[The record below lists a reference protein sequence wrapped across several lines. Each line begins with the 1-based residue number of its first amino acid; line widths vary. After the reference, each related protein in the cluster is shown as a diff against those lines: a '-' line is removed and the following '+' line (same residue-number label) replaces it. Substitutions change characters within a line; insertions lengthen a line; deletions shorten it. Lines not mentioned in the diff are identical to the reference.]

1 MESTHRPDI
10 RLFGEVRPDATEE
23 QALLDLRCFINAIPG
38 GVTKCLDDAAFTLLE
53 VSQGFLSLI
62 GYTLEELEACFSG
75 SYLKMVHPGDRDAMA
90 ARIAEQAEM
99 GRGVEAEYRLLCKGG
114 TEKWVLD
121 RGQLL
126 AQADG
131 RPVFCCELTDISG
144 LHAAREALRL
154 SLKRQKII
162 LEQSTDM
169 VFEWDIQQ
177 DTLAYSANW
186 AKKFGGEPKLAQTG
200 LRRLLGAHIHPDDQG
215 AYNRMM
221 DRIQEGAP
229 FAMAECRIFD
239 QNGRAAWCRIRVTGQ
254 FAGPGHPTR
263 ALGVITDIDEDR
275 RTIQT
280 LRAKAERDALT
291 GLYNKAA
298 FTALVEE
305 HLLLCPASET
315 CALLMV
321 DVDNFKALNDSQGHL
336 FGDAVLAELSA
347 GMKRALRGTDLI
359 GRVGG
364 DEFAV
369 LLKGVGSVQAACR
382 KAERLL
388 AMASGLFAS
397 DKGRCSISCSIG
409 IALFPAHGRQF
420 KALYQ
425 CADVALYQAKSLGK
439 DRYVLYTPEMSLP
452 GQGGAAGQR
461 AQDTEGQYTSLFDDL
476 SKYVIHT
483 LYLNDDFEKAVS
495 LVLEI
500 VGKHFD
506 VSRAYIFEN
515 SEDGLET
522 SNTFEWCGEGV
533 KPEKAILQRLSYAE
547 LADYDQNF
555 DANGFFYCRD
565 IRELPPPQRRLLQQQ
580 SVRAVLQCAIR
591 REGRFYGFI
600 GFDECTG
607 LRLWDQSEV
616 SALALLAELIGA
628 FLLSHRA
635 QEKDRRLSG
644 QLTELMDLQDAY
656 IYVVDAQDYGLLY
669 LNKKARTLEPGAH
682 TAQSTCYEVFFNRR
696 EPCEYCPIKCQGK
709 PPLQLYNPQYK
720 LWVAA
725 QAAPIQWDGRAALL
739 ISCYDITPYRKDGE

>member
-1 MESTHRPDI
+1 MESTQRPDI
-10 RLFGEVRPDATEE
+10 RLFGEARADVSPDR
-23 QALLDLRCFINAIPG
+23 ALLDLNRFINAMPG
-38 GVTKCLDDAAFTLLE
+38 GVSKCLNDAAFTLLE
-53 VSQGFLSLI
+53 VSQGFLSLT

-75 SYLKMVHPGDRDAMA
+75 SYLRMVHPEDRDAVA
-90 ARIAEQAEM
+90 ARFKEQASK
-99 GRGVEAEYRLLCKGG
+99 GSRVEAEYRLLCKGG
-114 TEKWVLD
+114 EGKRVLD

-126 AQADG
+126 VQSDG
-131 RPVFCCELTDISG
+131 QEVFCCELTDISD
-144 LHAAREALRL
+144 LHATREALRL

-169 VFEWDIQQ
+169 VFEWDIRQ
-177 DTLAYSANW
+177 DTLVYAANW
-186 AKKFGGEPKLAQTG
+186 AKKFGDPPKLAQAG
-200 LRRLLGAHIHPDDQG
+200 LRQLLGAHIHPDDRG
-215 AYNRMM
+215 AFDGMM

-229 FAMAECRIFD
+229 FALAECRVLD
-239 QNGRAAWCRIRVTGQ
+239 QEGGAAWCRIRITGQ
-254 FAGPGHPTR
+254 FAGPGHPAR

-305 HLLLCPASET
+305 HLLLCPPSEA
-315 CALLMV
+315 CAMLMV
-321 DVDNFKALNDSQGHL
+321 DVDNFKTLNDTQGHL
-336 FGDAVLAELSA
+336 FGDAVLAALSA
-347 GMKRALRGTDLI
+347 GMKRELRGTDLI

-364 DEFAV
+364 DEFAIF
-369 LLKGVGSVQAACR
+369 LKGIGSTQAACK
-382 KAERLL
+382 KAERLV
-388 AMASGLFAS
+388 AMVPGLFRS
-397 DKGRCSISCSIG
+397 DKNRYHISCSIG
-409 IALFPAHGRQF
+409 IALFPAHGRVFQS
-420 KALYQ
+420 LYQ

-439 DRYVLYTPEMSLP
+439 DRYALYAPEMSLP
-452 GQGGAAGQR
+452 GQGVAAQQNK
-461 AQDTEGQYTSLFDDL
+461 QDAGGQYTSLFDDL

-515 SEDGLET
+515 SEDGLEA

-533 KPEKAILQRLSYAE
+533 KPEKDALQRLSYAE
-547 LADYDQNF
+547 LAHYERNF
-555 DANGFFYCRD
+555 DANGLFYCRD
-565 IRELPPPQRRLLQQQ
+565 IQELPPPQRQLLQQQ
-580 SVRAVLQCAIR
+580 GVRSLLQCAIR

-628 FLLSHRA
+628 FLLSRRA
-635 QEKDRRLSG
+635 QDKDRQLSS
-644 QLTELMDLQDAY
+644 QLTELLDLQDAY
-656 IYVVDAQDYGLLY
+656 IYVVSAQDYSLLY
-669 LNKKARTLEPGAH
+669 LNKKARTLEPGTHPEKA
-682 TAQSTCYEVFFNRR
+682 TCYEVFFNKR
-696 EPCEYCPIKCQGK
+696 EPCEYCPIQRQGK
-709 PPLQLYNPQYK
+709 TPLQIYNPQYR

-739 ISCYDITPYRKDGE
+739 ISCYDITPYQKQSV